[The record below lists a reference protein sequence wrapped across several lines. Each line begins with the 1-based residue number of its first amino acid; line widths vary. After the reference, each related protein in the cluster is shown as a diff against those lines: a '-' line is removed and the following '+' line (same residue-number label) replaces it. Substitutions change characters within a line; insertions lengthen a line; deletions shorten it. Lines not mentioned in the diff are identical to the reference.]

1 MDNLY
6 LIYGIEDYI
15 IDEAIKKIITD
26 NNIIDDNI
34 IKYNLDEVN
43 VSLALEEASTVS
55 MFDSKKL
62 VICEGCTFLTGEN
75 KKEINHDIDSLIK
88 YINNP
93 FTDVFLVF
101 VVRKEKLDDRK

>member
-34 IKYNLDEVN
+34 IK
-43 VSLALEEASTVS
+43 
-55 MFDSKKL
+55 
-62 VICEGCTFLTGEN
+62 
-75 KKEINHDIDSLIK
+75 
-88 YINNP
+88 
-93 FTDVFLVF
+93 
-101 VVRKEKLDDRK
+101 